1 MSKKIITEMPPTPPA
16 RREISDNPVKLC
28 HEISRLSSA
37 RVRGANIEGI
47 MSQHGARLVLSALV
61 IENGASQRRIAEI
74 THLSP
79 PTVSVILR
87 NMQDEGIVE
96 LSADTDDKRQMRVT
110 LTDYGR
116 EVDRRAIEKIKQ
128 TDSLALEG
136 LSEQECDILMSLLN
150 RMRENLLSE
159 QACAA
164 KEKKQ

>member
-1 MSKKIITEMPPTPPA
+1 
-16 RREISDNPVKLC
+16 
-28 HEISRLSSA
+28 
-37 RVRGANIEGI
+37 

-61 IENGASQRRIAEI
+61 LENGSSQRRLAEI

-96 LSADTDDKRQMRVT
+96 LSPDDDDKRQMKVM

-116 EVDRRAIEKIKQ
+116 EVDRLAIEKIKQ
-128 TDSLALEG
+128 TDALALNG
-136 LSEQECDILMSLLN
+136 LSEQECALLMGLLN
-150 RMRENLLSE
+150 KMRENLLSE
-159 QACAA
+159 HKCAS

>member
-1 MSKKIITEMPPTPPA
+1 MSGKIFEPMPISPPH
-16 RREISDNPVKLC
+16 RCQISDNPVKLC
-28 HEISRLSSA
+28 HEISRLSAA
-37 RVRGANIEGI
+37 RVRSANIEGI
-47 MSQHGARLVLSALV
+47 MSQHGARLVLSALAH
-61 IENGASQRRIAEI
+61 ENGASQRRIAEI

-96 LSADTDDKRQMRVT
+96 LSSDADDKRQTNVL

-128 TDSLALEG
+128 TDALALEG
-136 LSEQECDILMSLLN
+136 LSKEECATLMELLGK
-150 RMRENLLSE
+150 MRQNLLAESE
-159 QACAA
+159 ALS

>member
-1 MSKKIITEMPPTPPA
+1 MSKKTIMEMSPA
-16 RREISDNPVKLC
+16 PSLRREISDNPVKLC
-28 HEISRLSSA
+28 HEISRLSGA

-61 IENGASQRRIAEI
+61 LDDGASQRRLAEI

-96 LSADTDDKRQMRVT
+96 LRPDAEDKRQTRVM

-128 TDSLALEG
+128 TDELALSG
-136 LSEQECDILMSLLN
+136 LSEQECATLMSLLN

-159 QACAA
+159 QLCAA

>member
-1 MSKKIITEMPPTPPA
+1 MSEKIFEPLPFAPPHKCQ
-16 RREISDNPVKLC
+16 ISDNPVKLC
-28 HEISRLSSA
+28 HEISRLSAA

-47 MSQHGARLVLSALV
+47 MSQHGARLVLSALAH
-61 IENGASQRRIAEI
+61 ENGASQRRIAEI

-79 PTVSVILR
+79 PTVSIILR

-96 LSADTDDKRQMRVT
+96 LAPDADDKRQTKVI

-128 TDSLALEG
+128 TDALALGG
-136 LSEQECDILMSLLN
+136 LSGEECETLMKLLG
-150 RMRENLLSE
+150 RVRQNLLFEHDTVS
-159 QACAA
+159 

>member
-1 MSKKIITEMPPTPPA
+1 MSEKIFEPLPFAPPNKYQ
-16 RREISDNPVKLC
+16 ISDNPVKLC
-28 HEISRLSSA
+28 HEISRLSAA

-47 MSQHGARLVLSALV
+47 MSQHGARLVLSALAH
-61 IENGASQRRIAEI
+61 ENGASQRRIAEI

-79 PTVSVILR
+79 PTVSIILR

-96 LSADTDDKRQMRVT
+96 LAPDADDKRQTKVI

-128 TDSLALEG
+128 TDALALEG
-136 LSEQECDILMSLLN
+136 LSVEECETLMKLLG
-150 RMRENLLSE
+150 RVRQNLLFEHDTVS
-159 QACAA
+159 